1 MRIREPVIFT
11 VFMFMLVIV
20 WQMAVEIFNIP
31 SFFLPPPSAIAS
43 ELVNNLDTLLR
54 NTYFTFLLIVE
65 GFLLAVVFGF
75 VLGVGIAYSWILRV
89 TLYPL
94 MVAIRS
100 LPVVAIAPFFVI
112 WVGYGSPSIL
122 LVSFFLAFFPI
133 VIASISGLTKIDPN
147 MLKLMRSF
155 RASEWQILRKLRFKN
170 ALPYL
175 FDGFKVSITLS
186 VVGVVVGEFIASSS
200 GVGYLVLV
208 SNFSLNVPFAF
219 ASLLV
224 LCILA
229 LTLYGSIV
237 LLEKLLIPWR
247 IRE

>member
-1 MRIREPVIFT
+1 MIFT
-11 VFMFMLVIV
+11 AFILILVIL
-20 WQMAVEIFNIP
+20 WQSAVEIFNIP
-31 SFFLPPPSAIAS
+31 SFFLPPPSSIAG
-43 ELVNNLDTLLR
+43 EITNNFDVLLK
-54 NTYFTFLLIVE
+54 NTYYTLLLIVE
-65 GFLLAVVFGF
+65 GFLLAVVIGF
-75 VLGVGIAYSWILRV
+75 VIGVGIAYSWFLKV

-100 LPVVAIAPFFVI
+100 LPVVAIAPFFVV
-112 WVGYGSPSIL
+112 WVGYGSPSIV

-147 MLKLMRSF
+147 MLRLMRSF
-155 RASEWQILRKLRFKN
+155 RASEWQILKKLRFKN

-200 GVGYLVLV
+200 GIGYLVLV
-208 SNFSLNVPFAF
+208 SNFSLNISFAF

-229 LTLYGSIV
+229 LALYGTIV
-237 LLEKLLIPWR
+237 LLEKLLIPWK